1 MDILIDLYVKDAWLY
16 AFYSLS
22 YIYKTSSVTK
32 TMRLVCHQSYY
43 FFTWFYVLLKKCKRD
58 KLSHLIALK
67 KLSSEDLNTLILKS
81 LLWRPTVEHCIDSAE
96 FHEANLYLTHSQIE
110 KQSYRETTVNANH
123 LKGNITIHFGA
134 TAGVILIRWKG
145 KKKVRNE

>member
-1 MDILIDLYVKDAWLY
+1 MLKMPDCTRSIHCHTFTKHHQLQKLCVWFAIKATTFSLG
-16 AFYSLS
+16 FMSYS
-22 YIYKTSSVTK
+22 KNAREK
-32 TMRLVCHQSYY
+32 
-43 FFTWFYVLLKKCKRD
+43 D

-145 KKKVRNE
+145 KRKVRNE